1 MFFAR
6 SAPLQRLEPFVPLLM
21 RLAICATLISHG
33 FQFAPAKFAAIVE
46 GAWGLPFPLLI
57 GWYVTLLMFVGGS
70 YIALG
75 LLTRLV
81 TIPVVVHMLL
91 AIFMVEINRGFAP
104 AESGGMQVP
113 VLLIAGLFVLLV
125 TGPGPVSV
133 DRLLGWDGGWVRK
146 SNPDSQRVASMS

>member
-1 MFFAR
+1 MFRLFF
-6 SAPLQRLEPFVPLLM
+6 SPLHRLEPFVPLLL
-21 RLAICATLISHG
+21 RLAIGATLIAHG
-33 FQFAPAKFAAIVE
+33 FQFSPEKFAAIVQ

-70 YIALG
+70 FIALG
-75 LLTRLV
+75 FLTRLV
-81 TIPVVVHMLL
+81 TIPLIVHMLL

-125 TGPGPVSV
+125 TGPGQASL
-133 DRLLGWDGGWVRK
+133 DRLIGWDGGWTRK
-146 SNPDSQRVASMS
+146 SAEDSRKVASMN

>member
-1 MFFAR
+1 
-6 SAPLQRLEPFVPLLM
+6 
-21 RLAICATLISHG
+21 
-33 FQFAPAKFAAIVE
+33 VE

-57 GWYVTLLMFVGGS
+57 GWYVTLLMFVCGS
-70 YIALG
+70 FIALG
-75 LLTRLV
+75 ILSRLV

-125 TGPGPVSV
+125 TGPGPFFV
-133 DRLLGWDGGWVRK
+133 DRLLGWDGGWARK
-146 SNPDSQRVASMS
+146 SNPDSQSAASMS